1 MVGQILKLGV
11 KKVASLCALLTQ
23 AYFRTVWNMH
33 TKDLD
38 SPYENQVSQAFS
50 DAIQAAKEYK
60 AWVTDYASLCEFPD
74 IGDAIQIGQ
83 HPIYG
88 YEAHFLNVIGTDE
101 NGLVVSVDSGQGP
114 GNQVLKRKRMLV
126 VPQEGKYAKAAWLV
140 DPDKP
145 YLADGKPNGR
155 PIVGKCSA
163 KKLKEYFQITD

>member
-1 MVGQILKLGV
+1 MLMVGLILKLGT

-38 SPYENQVSQAFS
+38 SPYENQISQGFS
-50 DAIQAAKEYK
+50 DAIAAAIAYK
-60 AWVTDYASLCEFPD
+60 SWVTDLNSLSEFPD

-101 NGLVVSVDSGQGP
+101 NGLVVSVDS
-114 GNQVLKRKRMLV
+114 RSRS
-126 VPQEGKYAKAAWLV
+126 
-140 DPDKP
+140 
-145 YLADGKPNGR
+145 R
-155 PIVGKCSA
+155 
-163 KKLKEYFQITD
+163 